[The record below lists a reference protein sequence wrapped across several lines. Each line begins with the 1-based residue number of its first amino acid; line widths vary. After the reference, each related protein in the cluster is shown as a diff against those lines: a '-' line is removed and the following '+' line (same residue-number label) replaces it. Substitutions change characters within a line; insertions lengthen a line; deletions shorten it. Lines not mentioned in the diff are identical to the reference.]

1 MAWVLNWG
9 VSRWGG
15 WVGVVVVMCLL
26 CPGCG
31 AWGVWDLE
39 TPMEVSLL
47 VWAWV
52 GGCWAGEEAEPGS
65 LVKTLDLGER
75 VTREKSSTY
84 LALLPKVILWVFSGL
99 LVQFSSVQSLSRVR
113 LFATP

>member
-1 MAWVLNWG
+1 
-9 VSRWGG
+9 
-15 WVGVVVVMCLL
+15 MCLL

-39 TPMEVSLL
+39 TRMEVSLL
-47 VWAWV
+47 AWVWV

-65 LVKTLDLGER
+65 LVKMLDLGEK
-75 VTREKSSTY
+75 VTRKKSSTY

-99 LVQFSSVQSLSRVR
+99 LVQFSSGQSLIRVR